1 MSTFT
6 LTESFVR
13 SLLEPGV
20 EKPGDVC
27 YKTFLPDAP
36 LMQAIDPK
44 LRWVITDAEGECIP
58 GVKAEGVFTLEE
70 WETKVRNPLGA
81 CLVAGSLGLRTDRV
95 YISGNVAIVETA
107 GSAQQKNGK
116 PYNNKYAWFLTF
128 SPEGKII
135 EIHEYLNTA
144 LLERVYAENRS

>member
-6 LTESFVR
+6 LTESYVR

-20 EKPGDVC
+20 EKPGEVC

-58 GVKAEGVFTLEE
+58 GVKAEGVF
-70 WETKVRNPLGA
+70 VR
-81 CLVAGSLGLRTDRV
+81 
-95 YISGNVAIVETA
+95 ISC
-107 GSAQQKNGK
+107 
-116 PYNNKYAWFLTF
+116 
-128 SPEGKII
+128 
-135 EIHEYLNTA
+135 
-144 LLERVYAENRS
+144 